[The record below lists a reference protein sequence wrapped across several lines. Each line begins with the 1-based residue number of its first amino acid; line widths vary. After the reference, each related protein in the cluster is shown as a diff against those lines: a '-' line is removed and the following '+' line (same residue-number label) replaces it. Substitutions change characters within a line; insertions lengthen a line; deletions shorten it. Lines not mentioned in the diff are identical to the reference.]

1 MTDSEKLDL
10 ILLKMQ
16 GMENEMQGMKT
27 GMQGME
33 TRMQGMETRMQGME
47 NKMQGMETKMQG
59 METRMQT
66 LENDLQ
72 EVKQKVTN
80 IDLTLENEIRVNIR
94 RVAEGHLDISRNLH
108 DALKIDSE
116 KEMLVIRVN
125 ILESELRR
133 MKERLDQIA

>member
-1 MTDSEKLDL
+1 MTDSQKLDV
-10 ILLKMQ
+10 IISA
-16 GMENEMQGMKT
+16 
-27 GMQGME
+27 MQGME

-47 NKMQGMETKMQG
+47 TQMQGMETKMQG
-59 METRMQT
+59 VETQMQGMETRMQGM
-66 LENDLQ
+66 EKDLQ

-108 DALKIDSE
+108 DALKIDNE
-116 KEMLVIRVN
+116 KEMIVIRVN

-133 MKERLDQIA
+133 IKERLDQIA